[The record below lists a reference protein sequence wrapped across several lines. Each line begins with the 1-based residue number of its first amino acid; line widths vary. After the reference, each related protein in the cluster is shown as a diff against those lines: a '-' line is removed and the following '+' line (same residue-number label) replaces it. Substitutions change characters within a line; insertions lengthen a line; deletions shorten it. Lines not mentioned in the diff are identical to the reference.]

1 MNALTRFAIGLVGE
15 NMAVADVSS
24 GQVTFLNASASVV
37 WLSLSERERSESEL
51 LTLFDGMP
59 VHGQPIRDDAVR
71 NILREFETL
80 GWVDK
85 AGDGLWRMKA
95 GSTSNLQ
102 WIESNPLANDFAGQL
117 WSRQVRVSNTAIHL
131 TIAAETGADEHGDF
145 ARLSGFLGGLPRDLG
160 GRPDAALSLEIRAGG
175 IDVRNGPKAALFKDV
190 QTASGV
196 LLRLAIEYS
205 YPDAKNHTTLHAGAV
220 CGPEGA
226 ILLPA
231 VSGAGKTTLTGFLVA
246 RGWRYCGDDVVG
258 VGRMG
263 ATGEIYLLPFPTA
276 LGIKDGSVEILRPF
290 FPSLNDV
297 SPVAYGAKS
306 VRFFACDSGQGA
318 IDESWRKLRALV
330 FPTFAADA
338 NLHLEAISETDALRF
353 ILQSGWGNGV
363 DFDRPGFELLVEA
376 VNTLPRYRL
385 TYSSLEAAA
394 SALEHLP

>member
-1 MNALTRFAIGLVGE
+1 MNALKRFAMGLVGE
-15 NMAVADVSS
+15 NMAVADACS

-37 WLSLSERERSESEL
+37 WLSLIERERAESEL
-51 LTLFDGMP
+51 LGLFDGMAAQ
-59 VHGQPIRDDAVR
+59 GRPISDDAVR
-71 NILREFETL
+71 NILREFEAL

-95 GSTSNLQ
+95 GSTSSLQ
-102 WIESNPLANDFAGQL
+102 WTESNPLENDVADER
-117 WSRQVRVSNTAIHL
+117 WSKQVRIANNALLL
-131 TIAAETGADEHGDF
+131 TIAAETGADAHGDF
-145 ARLSGFLGGLPRDLG
+145 ARLSGFLSGLARDPG
-160 GRPDAALSLEIRAGG
+160 ARPAAALSLAIRPGG
-175 IDVRNGPKAALFKDV
+175 IEVLNGPKAALFKDV

-258 VGRMG
+258 LGRLG

-306 VRFFACDSGQGA
+306 VRFFACDDGRSA

-330 FPTFAADA
+330 FPTFAAGA
-338 NLHLEAISETDALRF
+338 NLHLEAISETDALRL

-363 DFDRPGFELLVEA
+363 EFDRAGFELLVEA

-385 TYSSLEAAA
+385 EYSSLEAAA